1 MQGEQLTLTL
11 GAVVADEAIRSRV
24 WALAGPALDRLARE
38 ATPREADLLPSLEAF
53 LRHNGSWESSARALG
68 VHRHTLRSR
77 MARVQELT
85 GLDLDVADNRVLLL
99 LALMSRPG
107 QQGSRSDQS
116 R

>member
-1 MQGEQLTLTL
+1 
-11 GAVVADEAIRSRV
+11 
-24 WALAGPALDRLARE
+24 
-38 ATPREADLLPSLEAF
+38 
-53 LRHNGSWESSARALG
+53 
-68 VHRHTLRSR
+68 